1 MVQQIIFENKLDT
14 FVIGFT
20 ELVSP
25 ALKLAAQGA
34 LWGAHRSHLL
44 CSVLAKS
51 DVATR
56 DAARCP
62 TTSQ

>member
-34 LWGAHRSHLL
+34 LRGERELNTWAF
-44 CSVLAKS
+44 
-51 DVATR
+51 
-56 DAARCP
+56 
-62 TTSQ
+62 

>member
-34 LWGAHRSHLL
+34 LWGKRKLNASAFLRMIS
-44 CSVLAKS
+44 
-51 DVATR
+51 
-56 DAARCP
+56 
-62 TTSQ
+62 